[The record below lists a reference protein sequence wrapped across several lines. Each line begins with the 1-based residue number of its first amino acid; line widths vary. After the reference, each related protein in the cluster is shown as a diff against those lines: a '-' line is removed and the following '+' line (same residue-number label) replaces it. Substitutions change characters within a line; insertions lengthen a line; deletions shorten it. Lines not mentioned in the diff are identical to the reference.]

1 MTRSALITNCYIVA
15 HDIYYHQ
22 FSKRITVTTNDKF
35 LSSQNLTKRDISMK
49 MLIWL
54 YCFLFIFVSSSFAV
68 EQNVAQKTAL
78 DGVVPEQSEFK
89 LAKMSDEQVR
99 SLLLEKLDKELLA
112 DSVHP
117 KASGGL
123 ATKAMTMLQMLD
135 TNEAKVE
142 TSASFFSSIIRVPFD
157 YIAMARKIG
166 NGSMGRFVVTIVML
180 AALFGVAWGSEFS
193 VRRFTANFSKQF
205 QEKAIPDLDGPMRFI
220 AGIMRSL
227 PASIHI
233 LVFSGVAIM
242 LFFLLPASDL
252 APARYLFLTV
262 LFSIVFYRTMSQL
275 SRIFCAPQFPSLRVL
290 PVDDTTAKSLH
301 FGTVAFCTY
310 TFTTVLFL
318 AFCRLLQLQPTSLAL
333 TIMVLATILISMI
346 IIMIYR
352 SRISVR
358 ERILEKSDLYK
369 TRNWVVEQFAMFW
382 HVPAILYFTIILII
396 LVGDQ
401 LAGVQREN
409 SAFLLSLLLLPLFV
423 LFNGVGQWVVR
434 VSIKTLRIYNPDA
447 EDPEDAHLQQKL
459 HEAKERE
466 RKLLVTSGRMMSLG
480 ILATL
485 LVWALSLWGVNV
497 PYASAITGAVFQSLI
512 AMTMGLTVW
521 RFASSYIERKL
532 AEDAPDASGEENED
546 DEWGAAANRGRSYTL
561 LPMLRK
567 FIATTLLVMVILVVL
582 SSLGIDIGPLL
593 AGAGVVG
600 LAIGF
605 GAQKLVS
612 DVFSGFFYLL
622 DDAFRV
628 GEYIQAGSVS
638 GAVESI
644 TLRNVMLRHHRGML
658 QIVAHSDLGSI
669 TNFMRGGIIVKFNLD
684 FPYDANVDKIR
695 KVIKKVGK
703 AMLNDEEFGK
713 DFIQPVKSAGVRE
726 ITGSVMTIRVKFKA
740 QPGTHFVIRREAYCR
755 ITAALTAQG
764 IHYAH
769 RKVIVEIPENTEK
782 ILQEE
787 DKKILEGGA
796 AAAMIMQEADANK
809 TAK

>member
-1 MTRSALITNCYIVA
+1 MNKIVFLLCFICLI
-15 HDIYYHQ
+15 
-22 FSKRITVTTNDKF
+22 
-35 LSSQNLTKRDISMK
+35 
-49 MLIWL
+49 
-54 YCFLFIFVSSSFAV
+54 VSSSFAV
-68 EQNVAQKTAL
+68 GKTAPEGITT
-78 DGVVPEQSEFK
+78 DGVAPDQIDSV

-99 SLLLEKLDKELLA
+99 SLLLEELRKDPAIATDKQKSA
-112 DSVHP
+112 
-117 KASGGL
+117 GGL
-123 ATKAMTMLQMLD
+123 AIQAISMLRLLDKDDTKSR
-135 TNEAKVE
+135 E
-142 TSASFFSSIIRVPFD
+142 SAGFISSLVRVPLD
-157 YIAMARKIG
+157 YIEMAKKTG
-166 NGSMGRFVVTIVML
+166 NGSMGRSIMNVFMF
-180 AALFGVAWGSEFS
+180 AALLGLAWLSEKS

-220 AGIMRSL
+220 AGIMRSI
-227 PASIHI
+227 PAFIHI
-233 LVFSGVAIM
+233 LVFSASAIL

-252 APARYLFLTV
+252 APARYLFLTIF
-262 LFSIVFYRTMSQL
+262 FSIVFYRAMTEI
-275 SRIFCAPQFPSLRVL
+275 SRIFCAPLFPSLRVL
-290 PVDDTTAKSLH
+290 PIDDATAKSVH
-301 FGTVAFCTY
+301 FSIVAFCTY
-310 TFTTVLFL
+310 TFSSILFL

-333 TIMVLATILISMI
+333 TTIALATILIALIITMI
-346 IIMIYR
+346 FR
-352 SRISVR
+352 SRTSVR

-369 TRNWVVEQFAMFW
+369 TRNWVIEQFAMFW
-382 HVPAILYFTIILII
+382 HIPAILYFTIIWII

-409 SAFLLSLLLLPLFV
+409 SAFLLSLLILPLFV
-423 LFNGVGQWVVR
+423 IFNGVGQWVVR
-434 VSIKTLRIYNPDA
+434 MSIKTLRIYNPDA
-447 EDPEDAHLQQKL
+447 EDPEDADLKEKL
-459 HEAKERE
+459 IKAKERE
-466 RKLLVTSGRMMSLG
+466 RKLSVTSGRLMSLG
-480 ILATL
+480 ILASL
-485 LVWALSLWGVNV
+485 LVWALSLWGINV
-497 PYASAITGAVFQSLI
+497 PYASSITGAVFQSLI
-512 AMTMGLTVW
+512 AMTLGLTVW

-532 AEDAPDASGEENED
+532 AEDTPEQSEDQNED

-567 FIATTLLVMVILVVL
+567 FIATTLLVMVVLVVL
-582 SSLGIDIGPLL
+582 SSLGVDIGPLL

-658 QIVAHSDLGSI
+658 QIVSHSDLGSI

-684 FPYDANVDKIR
+684 FPYDANVDAIR

-703 AMLNDEEFGK
+703 AMLADEEFGK

-740 QPGTHFVIRREAYCR
+740 QPGTHFVIRREAYRR
-755 ITAALTAQG
+755 ISEALAAKG

-769 RKVIVEIPENTEK
+769 RKVIVEIPEHSEK
-782 ILQEE
+782 MLTEE
-787 DKKILEGGA
+787 DKKILKGGA
-796 AAAMIMQEADANK
+796 AAAMIQQEEDAKQTANK
-809 TAK
+809 